1 MLNFWSIIVIFPIE
15 KSVSSALAINNS
27 LCGGDGILIVLT
39 CTHLTIILTDHNRLR
54 KGYLKKIM
62 NTAEIMFLFRLS
74 REICTC
80 LAY

>member
-1 MLNFWSIIVIFPIE
+1 MLNFWSVIVIFPIE
-15 KSVSSALAINNS
+15 KSVSSALASNNS
-27 LCGGDGILIVLT
+27 LCDDILIVLT

-62 NTAEIMFLFRLS
+62 NTTEIVFVFRLS